1 MTWWNLTEVVE
12 CQLNKQKKLKI
23 RVSFVCNGEIQNDFK
38 MTTETDYRHMSINEN
53 GEVIGISFI
62 KVYM

>member
-1 MTWWNLTEVVE
+1 MAV
-12 CQLNKQKKLKI
+12 KQKQLVNKI
-23 RVSFVCNGEIQNDFK
+23 CVSLVCNGEIQNDFK